1 MEGPLP
7 SVFYVDRNSK
17 MTATAG
23 HSFYIGSFYNQV
35 NDTGSWEPLVCLL
48 LTFRVLYFES
58 FDFASSSLT
67 VVSSSVLDTLSNLF
81 CHLFVSF
88 SNFTLSEENLA
99 IAFLWFNWNWFITF
113 KEVVI
118 KLSKLSIWMFNS
130 FILFYL
136 SSMPLFN
143 ETFSFLTSLTTSCIY
158 I

>member
-1 MEGPLP
+1 
-7 SVFYVDRNSK
+7 
-17 MTATAG
+17 
-23 HSFYIGSFYNQV
+23 
-35 NDTGSWEPLVCLL
+35 
-48 LTFRVLYFES
+48 
-58 FDFASSSLT
+58 
-67 VVSSSVLDTLSNLF
+67 LF